1 MLLLSSHR
9 RIDGSCRAVVQTT
22 RIILRVSYNSS
33 ALAAV
38 VQNQRLS
45 MNNDQ
50 CAFYYPNLWLNIA
63 HTEIRQCRLTL
74 FISQGTKRH

>member
-45 MNNDQ
+45 MNNGNASIDRQ
-50 CAFYYPNLWLNIA
+50 KAETDIAAMLRWKITARNADNISS
-63 HTEIRQCRLTL
+63 LL
-74 FISQGTKRH
+74 